1 MDYEIIEI
9 GQKPKSSMM
18 IDTSF
23 KLLKIKNCFDFNL
36 LSDIALKY
44 EPSIM
49 ELPVHKVKGNEN
61 LHNTITARHF
71 LYNVF
76 DYPDFDFFKE
86 VLKNTA
92 SLYFQIHNQPFQPFG
107 ATGWFN
113 ILREEVNINN
123 HNHLFYRESDFD
135 YLFAINCCIACNETY
150 TVFFD
155 PYTKKTTKI
164 ENKNGEMY
172 FFPSWV
178 THRTEQTN
186 GTRITMA
193 FDCSRDPEKFLDNRQ
208 WEWIK

>member
-1 MDYEIIEI
+1 MEFEVIEI
-9 GQKPKSSMM
+9 GHKPKNSMM

-23 KLLKIKNCFDFNL
+23 KLLKIKNCFDFGL
-36 LSDIALKY
+36 LSDIALNY

-49 ELPVHKVKGNEN
+49 ELPYLKIKGNEN
-61 LHNTITARHF
+61 LENTTTGRFF
-71 LYNVF
+71 LYNIF
-76 DYPDFDFFKE
+76 NYPELEFFKE
-86 VLKNTA
+86 ILKNTA
-92 SLYFQIHNQPFQPFG
+92 SLYFQIHNQSFQSFG

-113 ILREEVNINN
+113 ILREEVNISN
-123 HNHLFYRESDFD
+123 HNHLFYRDNDFD
-135 YLFAINCCIACNETY
+135 YLFAINCCIMCNETY

-172 FFPSWV
+172 IFPSWV
-178 THRTEQTN
+178 THRTEKTN

-208 WEWIK
+208 WEWIE